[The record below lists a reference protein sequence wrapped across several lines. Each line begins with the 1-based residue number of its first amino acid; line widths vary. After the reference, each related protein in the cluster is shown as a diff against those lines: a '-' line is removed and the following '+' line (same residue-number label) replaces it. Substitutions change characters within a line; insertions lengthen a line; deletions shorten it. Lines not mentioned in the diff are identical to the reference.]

1 MAVTLKNQQ
10 LILCDNSA
18 TARKN
23 RFSVLLND
31 PDCPVDHNCVFE
43 DFQKSSVITFESN
56 DLESFCFISK
66 MPGLN
71 ICHFD
76 KIIIDINRHTSSEIL
91 EEFLYFVKSC
101 FKIKLIYI
109 RFRTCSNTWQFNGMI
124 DMLNILAE
132 CLNVGRVVFQY
143 YRRDFF
149 AFSENLGFE
158 HNLINCNILHQADIF
173 DTMQIDFQ
181 PS

>member
-10 LILCDNSA
+10 LIIYEDSKTVLKHPI
-18 TARKN
+18 TI
-23 RFSVLLND
+23 LLND
-31 PDCPVDHNCVFE
+31 PECLVEPKNMTKYLH
-43 DFQKSSVITFESN
+43 KSEMVTFESN
-56 DLESFCFISK
+56 DLESFCFMSRV
-66 MPGLN
+66 PN
-71 ICHFD
+71 NCYFD
-76 KIIIDINRHTSSEIL
+76 RIDFVINRHTSSEIL

-101 FKIKLIYI
+101 YKIKLIYI

-143 YRRDFF
+143 YSTKFF
-149 AFSENLGFE
+149 KFSENLGFE
-158 HNLINCNILHQADIF
+158 HKLINCNILHPADIF

-181 PS
+181 PC